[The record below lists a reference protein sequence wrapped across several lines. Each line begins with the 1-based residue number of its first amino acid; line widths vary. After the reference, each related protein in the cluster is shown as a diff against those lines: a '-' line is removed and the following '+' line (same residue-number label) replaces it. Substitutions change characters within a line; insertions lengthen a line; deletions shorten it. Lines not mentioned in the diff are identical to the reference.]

1 MAYDYMRMA
10 IPIFGLAINVLS
22 QIIIFRNFPKWG
34 LLNSIF
40 LGYVTGLL
48 SLCTLEFYIFL
59 IHSTLLKESVVIFIV
74 HLVTYM
80 SLGYCFF
87 NFINLGETAR
97 RIRILRE
104 LFDAPEGLSLDE
116 ILRRYN
122 AQEIIERRLQR
133 LLKNSQIIVKNDIYY
148 IGKPIMLWMARI
160 VVAFKFILLGKKSEF
175 DYETNTNSK

>member
-1 MAYDYMRMA
+1 MPL
-10 IPIFGLAINVLS
+10 ISLFFNVGI
-22 QIIIFRNFPKWG
+22 QIIGFIFFPQFG
-34 LLNSIF
+34 LLNSVFMGFIF
-40 LGYVTGLL
+40 GFLNLLIFEYYISASTNSFIANLITNIIIYVA
-48 SLCTLEFYIFL
+48 
-59 IHSTLLKESVVIFIV
+59 
-74 HLVTYM
+74 
-80 SLGYCFF
+80 LGYCYFV
-87 NFINLGETAR
+87 FINLGETAR

-133 LLKNSQIIVKNDIYY
+133 LLKNNQIIVKNDIYY
-148 IGKPIMLWMARI
+148 IGKPIVLWMARI

>member
-1 MAYDYMRMA
+1 MAYDYMRAA

-22 QIIIFRNFPKWG
+22 QMISFRILPERG
-34 LLNSIF
+34 LLNSVF
-40 LGYVTGLL
+40 LGFFSGFFILFIF
-48 SLCTLEFYIFL
+48 EFYIFL
-59 IHSTLLKESVVIFIV
+59 QQFALTKESAAILIV

-80 SLGYCFF
+80 SLGYCYLH
-87 NFINLGETAR
+87 FINLGETAR

-104 LFDAPEGLSLDE
+104 LFDAPDGLSLDE

-160 VVAFKFILLGKKSEF
+160 VVAFKFILLDKKSEF
-175 DYETNTNSK
+175 VYETNTNSK